1 MREYHDSMW
10 GRPQLDSRELFAILC
25 LESMACGLSWNTI
38 LKKEKAFRKAFS
50 DFDLKH
56 CANLSGLN
64 LVVCVWG
71 GIMPNQLLLIRSAP
85 DDDVAELMTNPDI
98 VRNRAK
104 ILAIRNNAQLA
115 LEMEQSAAGAF
126 SRFVWDAVPM
136 SHNERYLASGKHLK
150 SHMRSDFKTKAS
162 ERKESDGV
170 HPTKSV
176 AEFTALC
183 RKKGFKFV
191 GETTILSFWQAVGVV
206 NHHAHDCFAFEEC
219 RTDERTAGIPPAVH
233 PDESSDEECD

>member
-56 CANLSGLN
+56 CANLS
-64 LVVCVWG
+64 
-71 GIMPNQLLLIRSAP
+71 